1 MFRNFLLITM
11 KPDKSH
17 HILNDFYHF
26 TDCYI
31 LMQSVDGK
39 KLKLLCFVQLQLQK
53 HLIARKRLG
62 IFTCFYPGP

>member
-11 KPDKSH
+11 KPDKNH
-17 HILNDFYHF
+17 HILSYFYLF
-26 TDCYI
+26 TACYI

-53 HLIARKRLG
+53 HLIARKLLR
-62 IFTCFYPGP
+62 IFTCFYSGS